1 MYKLQLDIDKPHDSL
16 FKKVFRDIE
25 NTKDFLRSYLPK
37 DLSQRVD
44 FDSMN
49 ISGTEKDDNKYKTS
63 HFDMSVEC
71 KLDGIDSKIYIIF
84 EHKSYQDSMTIM
96 QIMKYCMLIWE
107 DELKANKKEL
117 TPIIPFIFYHG
128 NKEFKLHNNF
138 KDYFKISDELKKYLM
153 SFEMVIFDTSKVTNE
168 DIKKDITNLFVVSSL
183 LMMKN
188 IFKDVKEIKP
198 ILKDIIELEDK
209 RKIIL
214 FEYFVTKQDMTQKL
228 FNDIIIELKGE
239 EMPSLAKI
247 WKEEG
252 IEEGLSQGIINTA
265 ITMIKEFNLSIEQ
278 VANKLNL
285 SIDELKKHLKK

>member
-1 MYKLQLDIDKPHDSL
+1 MYKLQLNIEKPHDSF
-16 FKKVFRDIE
+16 FKRVFRDID
-25 NTKDFLRSYLPK
+25 NTRDFLRSYLPK
-37 DLSQRVD
+37 ELAKKID
-44 FDSMN
+44 FNSMS
-49 ISGTEKDDNKYKTS
+49 ISGTEKDDNKYKVS
-63 HFDMSVEC
+63 HLDMSVEC

-84 EHKSYQDSMTIM
+84 EHKSYQDSMTLM
-96 QIMKYCMLIWE
+96 QIMRYCMLIWE

-128 NKEFKLHNNF
+128 KRESKLHNNF
-138 KDYFKISDELKKYLM
+138 KDYFSISDELKKYLLN
-153 SFEMVIFDTSKVTNE
+153 FEMIIFDTNQESNE
-168 DIKKDITNLFVVSSL
+168 SIKKSIKNMFLVSSL

-198 ILKDIIELEDK
+198 ILKEIVELDDE

-214 FEYFVTKQDMTQKL
+214 FEYFVTKKEMTKEL
-228 FNDIIIELKGE
+228 FDDIIVEIKGD

-247 WKEEG
+247 WRDEG
-252 IEEGLSQGIINTA
+252 ISQGIIKTA

-285 SIDELKKHLKK
+285 SIDELKKHLNKKEI